1 MKLLASQFR
10 LLYNHCALCCRWWLC
25 KNPSNAAHA
34 MPENKSTPID
44 AWYLRRELIR
54 IRMWERWAH
63 IGDGKSQRREK
74 QFAETAPR
82 QGGSD
87 EEGGSGWLSC
97 APGGLGGENDQ
108 WNRSRWSR
116 WMDLWLQLAAG
127 SRLDFVGGFASG
139 FSGFPATRRT
149 RRHSGHGAN

>member
-87 EEGGSGWLSC
+87 EEGGKRVAQLRAW
-97 APGGLGGENDQ
+97 
-108 WNRSRWSR
+108 RSRRRKRSMESQSLESLDGFVATVGCRIAFGFR
-116 WMDLWLQLAAG
+116 W
-127 SRLDFVGGFASG
+127 RLRLGFFW
-139 FSGFPATRRT
+139 FSSDAPHAEAFRAWR
-149 RRHSGHGAN
+149 